1 MSETSE
7 MPIPQEVVEPE
18 NPVVKAARAG
28 VRTAL
33 EANESYREWRE
44 KLKVREG
51 IFRVYDTWDDARK
64 RLVGS
69 MTEADRNSLQT
80 KLLEFSMKMKGITG
94 SVLDISLNV
103 ASKVMLVGGG
113 GLIGAVALG
122 PLTWPVAGIGAGVMA
137 AGGVTGMAREGVA
150 RWAQTRAVTSVSKE
164 FVKYKVREAALTS
177 VRAPEILKAVVDAKV
192 KNIITGFAYPE
203 GKPVKPPMAK
213 V

>member
-7 MPIPQEVVEPE
+7 MPTGVEVEE
-18 NPVVKAARAG
+18 KNPVVEAARAG

-44 KLKVREG
+44 NLRVREG
-51 IFRVYDTWDDARK
+51 LFRVYETWDDARK

-94 SVLDISLNV
+94 SALDISLNM
-103 ASKVMLVGGG
+103 ASKVMIVAGSGLVGVVALTPVTAVAGLPLAA
-113 GLIGAVALG
+113 GLIGG
-122 PLTWPVAGIGAGVMA
+122 GWA
-137 AGGVTGMAREGVA
+137 AGRTGEGVA

-164 FVKYKVREAALTS
+164 FVKYKVREAAMTS
-177 VRAPEILKAVVDAKV
+177 ARAPEILKAVVDAKV